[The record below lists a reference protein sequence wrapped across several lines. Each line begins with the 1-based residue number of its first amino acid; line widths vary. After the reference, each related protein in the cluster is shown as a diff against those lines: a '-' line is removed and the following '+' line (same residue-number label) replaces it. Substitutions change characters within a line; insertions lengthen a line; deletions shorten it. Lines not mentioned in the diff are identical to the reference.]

1 LVQGEVNREIIK
13 KLRIN
18 AAIKVGEVRLVG
30 EKGEQLGIM
39 SKLQALDTARKQN
52 LDLVEVA
59 ATAVPPVCRLLDYG
73 KYKYEQ
79 AKKARQA
86 KKIQKV
92 SVLREIRVRP
102 KIGDHDFQAK
112 KRTAEKL
119 LSEGNKVKATVLFRG
134 REITHPDIGWRLL
147 QRMSESL
154 KEIALVEGK
163 ALMEGK
169 RMSIILLPVASQ
181 KTKVS
186 GVISETQKTKAK
198 EVKRSSKKTEGILE
212 TTINGKHTKVTEVLM
227 TQTKDKKGTKES

>member
-1 LVQGEVNREIIK
+1 M
-13 KLRIN
+13 
-18 AAIKVGEVRLVG
+18 
-30 EKGEQLGIM
+30 GIM

-86 KKIQKV
+86 KKVQKV

-102 KIGDHDFQAK
+102 KIGDHDFQSK

-119 LSEGNKVKATVLFRG
+119 LFEGNKVKATVLFRG
-134 REITHPDIGWRLL
+134 REITHPDIGWKLL
-147 QRMSESL
+147 QRMSEEL
-154 KEIALVEGK
+154 KEVALVEGK

-181 KTKVS
+181 KTKA
-186 GVISETQKTKAK
+186 GEVIRDAQKAK
-198 EVKRSSKKTEGILE
+198 MKEVIRSSKKTKVVLA
-212 TTINGKHTKVTEVLM
+212 TTKNDQ
-227 TQTKDKKGTKES
+227 QTKAIGVVKTQAIAKKGTKESRNAKNENS